1 MKRLLELIFL
11 PIRLLWAA
19 PCSALGLS
27 LALLAVLSGGRMRL
41 QGGALEA
48 WFGRGRLATAL
59 GRQRF
64 AAITLGHVIVAIRRQ
79 DLRRWH
85 AHERV
90 HVWQFEML
98 GALMLIAYP
107 AASLWAWVCGQ
118 EAYMGNVFEL
128 QAYRAQPSS
137 ELDSKQ
143 HSLLNT

>member
-1 MKRLLELIFL
+1 MKRLLELVFL

-48 WFGRGRLATAL
+48 WFGKGRLATAL

-90 HVWQFEML
+90 HVRQFEML
-98 GALMLIAYP
+98 GPFMLLAYP
-107 AASLWAWVCGQ
+107 VASAWAWARGQ
-118 EAYMGNVFEL
+118 DAYRDNYFER
-128 QAYRAQPSS
+128 QAYRVQ
-137 ELDSKQ
+137 
-143 HSLLNT
+143 T

>member
-1 MKRLLELIFL
+1 MKCLPELLSL

-27 LALLAVLSGGRMRL
+27 LALLAVLSGGRMRW

-48 WFGRGRLATAL
+48 WFGKGRLAAAL

-64 AAITLGHVIVAIRRQ
+64 AAITLGHVIVAIRYS

-90 HVWQFEML
+90 HVRQFEML
-98 GALMLIAYP
+98 GPFMLLAYP
-107 AASLWAWVCGQ
+107 AASAWAWARGRD
-118 EAYMGNVFEL
+118 AYRDNYFER
-128 QAYRAQPSS
+128 QAYRLQ
-137 ELDSKQ
+137 
-143 HSLLNT
+143 T

>member
-90 HVWQFEML
+90 HVRQFEML
-98 GALMLIAYP
+98 GPFMLLAYP
-107 AASLWAWVCGQ
+107 VASAWAWARGQ
-118 EAYMGNVFEL
+118 DAYRDNYFER
-128 QAYRAQPSS
+128 QAYRVQ
-137 ELDSKQ
+137 
-143 HSLLNT
+143 T